1 MLEHYL
7 VIGLRFECSLIQIY
21 LCNVQSD
28 HLQVYR
34 KHSADVDAQIP
45 FERCLILMFNWT
57 HIGFYMQFVPGVCMT
72 REKNLLPWKVY
83 ISVSR
88 KNCFTGNKRVLL
100 CWQMGGHLLSTIKFQ
115 LKYLSYVKLFNSVQ
129 LSAVRLILNGGC
141 MQWMVVSENSM
152 CIFNLKKRE
161 GKITRKKKGKCTGRG
176 FLLS

>member
-1 MLEHYL
+1 MNFTLGWLWRMLEHYL

-28 HLQVYR
+28 HLQVYH

-57 HIGFYMQFVPGVCMT
+57 HIGFYIVQFVPGVCMT

-88 KNCFTGNKRVLL
+88 KNRFIGSKRVLL

-115 LKYLSYVKLFNSVQ
+115 LKYLSNVKLFNSVQ
-129 LSAVRLILNGGC
+129 LSAVRLILNGVAC
-141 MQWMVVSENSM
+141 NEWQ
-152 CIFNLKKRE
+152 
-161 GKITRKKKGKCTGRG
+161 
-176 FLLS
+176 FLRTVCVFSI